1 MNSDNDNVED
11 DKVDGVFVDG
21 NKDEDARTDRDDD
34 DDGDD
39 ARADG
44 DVSDD

>member
-21 NKDEDARTDRDDD
+21 NKDEDARTDRDDSD
-34 DDGDD
+34 DRDD
-39 ARADG
+39 AMADG